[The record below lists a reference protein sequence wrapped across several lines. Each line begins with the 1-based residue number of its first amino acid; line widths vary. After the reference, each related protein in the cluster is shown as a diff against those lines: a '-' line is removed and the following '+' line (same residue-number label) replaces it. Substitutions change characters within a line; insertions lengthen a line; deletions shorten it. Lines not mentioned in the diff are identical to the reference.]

1 MTIAYSKKLLRNLK
15 IARSAPRC
23 LAFISLGILFTHC
36 DLIEVGGDESDD
48 TVVARVYDR
57 DLYQSDIDEVF
68 PEGLNENDS
77 AVFVENYIN
86 VWAKEQLMLYKAEYN
101 LSAEQKDFDDQI
113 EEYRNDLLKF
123 SYRQEYVR
131 QQLDTTVSD
140 EEIAQYYEEYQDN
153 FLLKENILKARYIV
167 LSVEAPKLRK
177 AKKWFKSSKE
187 KDQEELLD
195 YALSYSSQFLLEDTV
210 WISFEKLI
218 SVIPVE
224 TYNQRDFLA
233 SNRLV
238 EMEDSLNVYMLEIM
252 DYRIKESRSPLSY
265 VNGIIKNIIIN
276 KRKLELLENLE
287 KNLLEDAIK
296 KKEFETY

>member
-123 SYRQEYVR
+123 TYRQEYVR
-131 QQLDTTVSD
+131 QQLDTTVGD
-140 EEIAQYYEEYQDN
+140 EEIAQYYEEHQDN